1 MEVRRSDDGKGN
13 RKIKQHSLI
22 KGRRPKDV
30 AHQVVPYGFHQA
42 KQALEDGAPFVFI
55 TEGEPCADAMR
66 GKGLEAVATL
76 GGSNG
81 FNSDRDGGHFD
92 PPRVVVVPDKDKCG
106 VKFALKVAAVYP
118 GCRWLLPFPGTA
130 EWNGAMPK
138 DGGLDVADWIA
149 DGATV
154 EDILKGVQEAN
165 PFEVVEPVENTFT
178 DMVRAT
184 LNAILNQDRD
194 VEMQCRSALKADY
207 KISDGQ
213 ITHELFKAFTATEVA
228 VARKTSD
235 SVDLSKVEQLGYL
248 KDGWIPS
255 RDVSL
260 VYGPFGTGK
269 TSLLLALAI
278 AAAKGEPF
286 LDRTTPGE
294 RLRTLV
300 IATDSGVGPLKKS
313 LDDLGVDPDD
323 SLFKPGHSDQMIW
336 IWGAAAEQGHQ
347 SWCADINGVVE
358 LRKFVQQNN
367 IAWTLIDSAK
377 SVSSAAGWSYSDN
390 DAVRELLRYMRE
402 GICQP
407 LNHSICLLS
416 HDGTGNGTHAGAKS
430 WAEDPSMVISLDRAL
445 DHDGRQVGVT
455 AQFKKDRAATVD
467 PHRKLTFSLNREN
480 GGFLLSPEVE
490 LIGTCSEAIIDV
502 LYKAHQNGR
511 DRLRRKSIVDEVWA
525 AYRRSQSTVD
535 NTLGQMVARKELTKP
550 KPGTYSLSP
559 STLQRLTSNR
569 DLYSEVSN
577 RDRKQSETEVL
588 PVPETVP
595 AGLNGNNC
603 SSQGT
608 SPGTSETPVIAAD
621 QQEFLPVTQGLPYKM
636 EDDDDDW

>member
-1 MEVRRSDDGKGN
+1 MPELNYAEQFD
-13 RKIKQHSLI
+13 QH
-22 KGRRPKDV
+22 
-30 AHQVVPYGFHQA
+30 Q
-42 KQALEDGAPFVFI
+42 
-55 TEGEPCADAMR
+55 EGVDI
-66 GKGLEAVATL
+66 GL
-76 GGSNG
+76 
-81 FNSDRDGGHFD
+81 
-92 PPRVVVVPDKDKCG
+92 
-106 VKFALKVAAVYP
+106 
-118 GCRWLLPFPGTA
+118 
-130 EWNGAMPK
+130 
-138 DGGLDVADWIA
+138 
-149 DGATV
+149 
-154 EDILKGVQEAN
+154 
-165 PFEVVEPVENTFT
+165 EPVENTFT

-213 ITHELFKAFTATEVA
+213 ITRELFKAFTATEVA

-323 SLFKPGHSDQMIW
+323 PLFKPGHSDQMIW
-336 IWGAAAEQGHQ
+336 IWGAAADQGHQ

-490 LIGTCSEAIIDV
+490 LVGTCSEAIIDV

-577 RDRKQSETEVL
+577 RERKQSEPEVL
-588 PVPETVP
+588 PVPETIP
-595 AGLNGNNC
+595 AALNGNNC

-621 QQEFLPVTQGLPYKM
+621 QQEFLPFTQTLPYQM
-636 EDDDDDW
+636 EDGNYDF

>member
-1 MEVRRSDDGKGN
+1 
-13 RKIKQHSLI
+13 
-22 KGRRPKDV
+22 
-30 AHQVVPYGFHQA
+30 
-42 KQALEDGAPFVFI
+42 
-55 TEGEPCADAMR
+55 
-66 GKGLEAVATL
+66 
-76 GGSNG
+76 
-81 FNSDRDGGHFD
+81 
-92 PPRVVVVPDKDKCG
+92 
-106 VKFALKVAAVYP
+106 
-118 GCRWLLPFPGTA
+118 
-130 EWNGAMPK
+130 
-138 DGGLDVADWIA
+138 
-149 DGATV
+149 
-154 EDILKGVQEAN
+154 
-165 PFEVVEPVENTFT
+165 
-178 DMVRAT
+178 
-184 LNAILNQDRD
+184 
-194 VEMQCRSALKADY
+194 
-207 KISDGQ
+207 
-213 ITHELFKAFTATEVA
+213 
-228 VARKTSD
+228 
-235 SVDLSKVEQLGYL
+235 
-248 KDGWIPS
+248 
-255 RDVSL
+255 
-260 VYGPFGTGK
+260 
-269 TSLLLALAI
+269 
-278 AAAKGEPF
+278 
-286 LDRTTPGE
+286 
-294 RLRTLV
+294 
-300 IATDSGVGPLKKS
+300 
-313 LDDLGVDPDD
+313 
-323 SLFKPGHSDQMIW
+323 MIW
-336 IWGAAAEQGHQ
+336 IWGAAADQGHQ

-490 LIGTCSEAIIDV
+490 LVGTCSEAIIDV

-550 KPGTYSLSP
+550 KPGTYSLSS

-577 RDRKQSETEVL
+577 RERKQSEPEVL
-588 PVPETVP
+588 PVPETIP
-595 AGLNGNNC
+595 AALNGNNC

-608 SPGTSETPVIAAD
+608 SPGTSEIPVIAAD
-621 QQEFLPVTQGLPYKM
+621 QQEFLPVTQTLPYQM
-636 EDDDDDW
+636 EDGNYDF